1 MLAPLPRIVLVL
13 GKGGVGRSA
22 VSAALGSALCERGE
36 RVLIVEWT
44 IAEAIAPWFGLPPVD
59 VEPRAIAPRL
69 SVMNY
74 RLSAVLRT
82 YFVDHLKLG
91 LFYRHIID
99 GPHLRALIEAAP
111 GFAELMFVG
120 HLWWLT
126 GLAEKEAGLAFD
138 RVIVDAPAT
147 GHGASLLDLPA
158 TLASLGA
165 TGLLGMEIGRV
176 TALLADPAR
185 TGALVVALPEELAV
199 DETLE
204 LVPRVTRALGRPPI
218 AAIVNRCVAPI
229 AGTFARPPWVDALA
243 ARLSPIAREGLEV
256 LEGDLRGRAAR
267 AEELVRAL
275 AGATEAGTFL
285 LDEQLAM
292 AGEASPRDVVRALA
306 GEIGA
311 LLDRGA
317 LAGRSVR
324 SGAGAAV
331 SETTSRGEGG
341 AS

>member
-292 AGEASPRDVVRALA
+292 AGEASPGDVVRALA
-306 GEIGA
+306 VELGA

>member
-22 VSAALGSALCERGE
+22 VSAALGSALSERGE

-218 AAIVNRCVAPI
+218 ATIVNRCVAPI

-292 AGEASPRDVVRALA
+292 AGEASPGDVVRALA
-306 GEIGA
+306 VELGA